1 METEYLKRWRMALGG
16 NAADG
21 TGVTLTVEEQR
32 LDSSLE
38 AVYDSDRRGGLGSSA
53 PKVSRWLG
61 DIREFFPQT
70 VVQVIQRDAI
80 KRLHIDSL
88 LTEKE
93 MLATVV
99 PDKVSRWLGDIREFF
114 PQTVVQVIQRDAIKR
129 LHIDSLLTE
138 KEMLATVVPDVHLVA
153 TLMSLGRA
161 IPEKNKDMARQVVR
175 KVVDDLL
182 RKLSSPTQQA
192 VTGALNRS
200 ARRRNPRYNEIDWKT
215 TILKNLKNY
224 QPQYKTVIPEVRIG
238 YGRKCKALKD
248 IILCLDQ
255 SGSMGTS
262 VVYSG
267 IFGSVLASLPS
278 IPEVRIGYGRKCK
291 ALKDIILC
299 LDQSGSMGTSVVY
312 SGIFGSVLASLP
324 SVSTRMVVF
333 DTSVVDLTDDLQ
345 DPVDLLFGVQ
355 LGGGTDI
362 ARALTYC
369 QGVITRPQDT
379 VLVLVT
385 DLYEG
390 GDEKEMRKRFAS
402 IVASGVQLIVL
413 PALNDDVLVLVPDL
427 FEGGDENEMRMRFAS
442 FVASGVQLIVL
453 PALNDDGAPCYDK
466 RNAEYLAV
474 LGVTK
479 FACTPD
485 KVPYLMAA
493 ELSKQD
499 IGMWS

>member
-1 METEYLKRWRMALGG
+1 MEEEYLKRWRLILGG
-16 NAADG
+16 NEADG
-21 TGVTLTVEEQR
+21 TGITLTQEEQR
-32 LDSSLE
+32 IDQSLE

-80 KRLHIDSL
+80 KRLNITSL
-88 LTEKE
+88 LTE
-93 MLATVV
+93 ML
-99 PDKVSRWLGDIREFF
+99 E
-114 PQTVVQVIQRDAIKR
+114 
-129 LHIDSLLTE
+129 
-138 KEMLATVVPDVHLVA
+138 TVVPDVHLVA
-153 TLMSLGRA
+153 TLMSLSRV

-175 KVVDDLL
+175 KVVDELL
-182 RKLSSPTQQA
+182 RKLSAPTQQA

-215 TILKNLKNY
+215 TITKNLKNY
-224 QPQYKTVIPEVRIG
+224 QPEYKTIIPEMRIG
-238 YGRKCKALKD
+238 YGRKRKAMKD

-262 VVYSG
+262 VIYSG
-267 IFGSVLASLPS
+267 IFGSVLAS
-278 IPEVRIGYGRKCK
+278 IP
-291 ALKDIILC
+291 A
-299 LDQSGSMGTSVVY
+299 
-312 SGIFGSVLASLP
+312 
-324 SVSTRMVVF
+324 VSTRMVVF
-333 DTSVVDLTDDLQ
+333 DTTVVDLTDDLQ

-390 GDEKEMRKRFAS
+390 GDAREMRKKFVS
-402 IVASGVQLIVL
+402 
-413 PALNDDVLVLVPDL
+413 LV
-427 FEGGDENEMRMRFAS
+427 N
-442 FVASGVQLIVL
+442 SGVQLIVL
-453 PALNDDGAPCYDK
+453 PALNDDGAPSYDK
-466 RNAEYLAV
+466 SHAEFLANI
-474 LGVTK
+474 GVPT

-485 KVPYLMAA
+485 KFPNLMAA
-493 ELSKQD
+493 ALSKQD
-499 IGMWS
+499 IGMWISQNIKST

>member
-1 METEYLKRWRMALGG
+1 MEEEYLKRWRLILGG
-16 NAADG
+16 NEADG
-21 TGVTLTVEEQR
+21 TGITLTPEEQR
-32 LDSSLE
+32 IDQSLE

-80 KRLHIDSL
+80 KRLNITSL

-93 MLATVV
+93 ML
-99 PDKVSRWLGDIREFF
+99 E
-114 PQTVVQVIQRDAIKR
+114 
-129 LHIDSLLTE
+129 
-138 KEMLATVVPDVHLVA
+138 TVVPDVHLVA
-153 TLMSLGRA
+153 TLMSLSRV
-161 IPEKNKDMARQVVR
+161 IPEKNKEMARQIVR
-175 KVVDDLL
+175 KVVDELL
-182 RKLSSPTQQA
+182 RKLSAPTQQA

-215 TILKNLKNY
+215 TITKTLKNY
-224 QPQYKTVIPEVRIG
+224 QPEYKTIIPEVRIG
-238 YGRKCKALKD
+238 YGRKRKAMKD

-262 VVYSG
+262 VIYSG
-267 IFGSVLASLPS
+267 IFGSVLAS
-278 IPEVRIGYGRKCK
+278 IPAVN
-291 ALKDIILC
+291 
-299 LDQSGSMGTSVVY
+299 
-312 SGIFGSVLASLP
+312 
-324 SVSTRMVVF
+324 TRMVVF
-333 DTSVVDLTDDLQ
+333 DTAVVDLTDDLQ

-390 GDEKEMRKRFAS
+390 GDPREMRKKFAS
-402 IVASGVQLIVL
+402 
-413 PALNDDVLVLVPDL
+413 LV
-427 FEGGDENEMRMRFAS
+427 N
-442 FVASGVQLIVL
+442 SGVQLIVL
-453 PALNDDGAPCYDK
+453 PALNDDGAPSYDK
-466 RNAEYLAV
+466 NHAEFLANI
-474 LGVTK
+474 GVPT

-485 KVPYLMAA
+485 KFPDLMAA
-493 ELSKQD
+493 ALSKQD
-499 IGMWS
+499 IGMWVSQNVKST